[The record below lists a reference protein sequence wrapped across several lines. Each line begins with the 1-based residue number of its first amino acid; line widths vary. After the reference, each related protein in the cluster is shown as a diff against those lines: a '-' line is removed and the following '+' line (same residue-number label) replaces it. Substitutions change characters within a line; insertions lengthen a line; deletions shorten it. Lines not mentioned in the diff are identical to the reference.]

1 MNGEASVKIESVL
14 IASRTRSLWISLS
27 IHFEL
32 NDYSLLDALRLLKSE
47 KREEEQREKKVIVFI
62 YNQNAKTHTNMH
74 LIMSKSRV

>member
-14 IASRTRSLWISLS
+14 IASRTRSLRVSLS

-47 KREEEQREKKVIVFI
+47 RSEREQREKKLSCLFI
-62 YNQNAKTHTNMH
+62 TRMQKIHTNMQ